1 MTKRLQAVTGM
12 SRPTDLSQ
20 NVNATKSTRA
30 RFILQD
36 ICALCGLGELTWADS
51 SKRGSAQ
58 QNIQF
63 NRTRETV
70 YVRQHTY
77 KRRKVRL

>member
-1 MTKRLQAVTGM
+1 VTGV

-36 ICALCGLGELTWADS
+36 ICALCGLGELTCADAL
-51 SKRGSAQ
+51 SAGAH
-58 QNIQF
+58 NTNPEL

-77 KRRKVRL
+77 KKTKGQTVRF